1 MRGQDT
7 SRWVCVFNR
16 NRDDYQVALA
26 LHEAGLLETLVT
38 DFYRS
43 DSPAPWMP
51 AALRRLHHDGLPRA
65 RVTSSLLPFLIQA
78 AAQQLKLPMRHVFPR
93 TDHMLA
99 MRGARLASRRGAH
112 LYCYGNYVPPR
123 SARSAATL
131 LIDFE
136 FHPHTAMTY
145 DALRRDAEN
154 YPQVAASF
162 AQETRDL
169 GRERVVEAWRSADA
183 VVCASTMTRRSL
195 EYAGCD
201 PALITV
207 IPYGCTPTETAVRRL
222 PAGACRFLFVG
233 QGIQRKGLH
242 HLLLAWP
249 ALAAAGAELT
259 LVCYRIDPG
268 IAEMARQ
275 PGITLLGRQRRSD
288 LDALYAAA
296 DVFVMPSIVEGF
308 GLAYL
313 EALAAGCHVIGTPNT
328 GLPDLPYADFASSL
342 VPVGDIA
349 ALAERML
356 YLAERKRA
364 GLLDPDA
371 IAGETRR
378 WQWSDFRRAVAE
390 HARLQ
395 VRCNAGG

>member
-1 MRGQDT
+1 
-7 SRWVCVFNR
+7 VFNR

-38 DFYRS
+38 DYYRP
-43 DSPAPWMP
+43 DSAAPWLP
-51 AALRRLHHDGLPRA
+51 AVLRGLHHDDLPSTQ
-65 RVTSSLLPFLIQA
+65 VTSSPLPFMIQA

-99 MRGARLASRRGAH
+99 TRAARLARRRGAH

-123 SARSAATL
+123 SARSADQL

-145 DALRRDAEN
+145 DALRQDAERH
-154 YPQVAASF
+154 PQVAASF

-169 GRERVVEAWRSADA
+169 KRERVVEAWRSADA

-201 PALITV
+201 PARITV
-207 IPYGCTPTETAVRRL
+207 IPYGCDVGTRPVLTRR
-222 PAGACRFLFVG
+222 PGPCRFLFVG

-275 PGITLLGRQRRSD
+275 GGITLLGRQPRAQ

-308 GLAYL
+308 GLTYL
-313 EALAAGCHVIGTPNT
+313 EALAAGCHVVGTPNT
-328 GLPDLPYADFASSL
+328 GLPDLPYADFARSL
-342 VPVGDIA
+342 VPVGDVD
-349 ALAERML
+349 ALAGRML
-356 YLAERKRA
+356 ELAERKRA
-364 GLLDPDA
+364 GLFDSAA
-371 IAGETRR
+371 IAAETRR
-378 WQWSDFRRAVAE
+378 WQWSDFRRAIVE

-395 VRCNAGG
+395 AHCNATA